1 MGYEIPGVG
10 VIPGDVVAGICA
22 AFDGPVRWFV

>member
-10 VIPGDVVAGICA
+10 VIPGDIVAGMSLSRFLCKC
-22 AFDGPVRWFV
+22 R